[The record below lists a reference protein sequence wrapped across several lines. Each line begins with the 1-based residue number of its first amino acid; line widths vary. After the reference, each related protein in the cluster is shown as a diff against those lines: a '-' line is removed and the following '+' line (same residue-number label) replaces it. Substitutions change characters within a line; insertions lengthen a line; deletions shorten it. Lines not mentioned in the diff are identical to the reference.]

1 METNTEVLNFI
12 LGMKINQLRLEKSY
26 SLKQLSQA
34 SGLSLSYISEIE
46 KGKKYPKPDKL
57 FKLAQALDTS
67 YDELVS
73 LKIEESNNPVASIL
87 NSPFLNDLPLKELGV
102 SISDIFEMA
111 NNTPSKASAFVQ
123 TLLEIGR
130 NYDMQ
135 VEHFLL
141 ASLRSYQKMHSNYF
155 PKLEAKAKKFL
166 EVEVKKNEITPSFLE
181 QTLLNDYDVLVTYQD
196 LSLHPELQSLR
207 SIWVDGKNQKIII
220 NKKLNKS
227 QKVFEL
233 GKEIYYRTNSIKL
246 RPKSSTW
253 MQVKSFE
260 QVLNNFKASYF
271 AGALLLPE
279 APLVKTIKEF
289 LRSKF
294 WDSNKFKNIIAS
306 YSTTPE
312 MFQYRLSQ
320 LLPHFFNLKQ
330 MHYMRVQNVPGE
342 KRFHM
347 TKELNTTHVFVPKGV
362 GRHEHHCRRW
372 VSIQL
377 LKKLAKK
384 QKAGKNP
391 ELLVSAQRSD
401 FGGQEGTFFNIA
413 IARPLS
419 IDQNKNSCMTLGFR
433 IDDEFKN
440 KHAFWNDDNVPVVRV
455 NETCERCPLS
465 AQECSQR
472 VASPSIL
479 NKQREIEEKTESLR
493 QFIEEAKE

>member
-1 METNTEVLNFI
+1 MQTNTDVLNFI
-12 LGMKINQLRLEKSY
+12 LGMKINQLRKDNSF

-57 FKLAQALDTS
+57 FKLAKALDTS

-73 LKIEESNNPVASIL
+73 LKFEENNNPVSSIL
-87 NSPFLNDLPLKELGV
+87 NSPFLNDLPLKELGI

-141 ASLRSYQKMHSNYF
+141 ASLRSYQKMHANYF
-155 PKLEAKAKKFL
+155 SELEKKARLFL
-166 EVEVKKNEITPSFLE
+166 EKNGKTSQLSHSFLE
-181 QTLLNDYDVLVTYQD
+181 QLLLNDYDVLVTFQD
-196 LSLHPELQSLR
+196 LSDYPQLQSLR
-207 SIWVDGKNQKIII
+207 SIWIKGHKQKLVINQK
-220 NKKLNKS
+220 LNPA
-227 QKVFEL
+227 QKMFEL
-233 GKEIYYRTNSIKL
+233 GKEIYYQANGINL
-246 RPKSSTW
+246 RPESSTW

-279 APLVKTIKEF
+279 KRLVNDIKRFLKSKSWDEKEF
-289 LRSKF
+289 KKILK
-294 WDSNKFKNIIAS
+294 A

-320 LLPHFFNLKQ
+320 LMPHHFNLHQ
-330 MHYMRVQNVPGE
+330 MHYMRIQNRPGE
-342 KRFHM
+342 ERFHM
-347 TKELNTTHVFVPKGV
+347 TKELNTTHIFVPKGV

-377 LKKLAKK
+377 LKKLAQK
-384 QKAGKNP
+384 QKQGKNP
-391 ELLVSAQRSD
+391 KILIATQRSD
-401 FGGQEGTFFNIA
+401 FGGDEGMFFNIA
-413 IARPLS
+413 LARPLS
-419 IDQNKNSCMTLGFR
+419 IDSTKNSCMTLGFR
-433 IDDEFKN
+433 VDEEFKHKN
-440 KHAFWNDDNVPVVRV
+440 AFWNDPKVPVVRV

-465 AQECSQR
+465 EAQCSQR
-472 VASPSIL
+472 VAPPSIL
-479 NKQREIEEKTESLR
+479 DKQLNIKEKSESLKA
-493 QFIEEAKE
+493 FIENA